1 MDATPQGSL
10 LPATLLSTHCE
21 LRCGGLG
28 FGPLFPKQEGVWE
41 ELVPEGVFSRSIIF
55 FSIFFFFYLLF
66 LLCWEISKF

>member
-41 ELVPEGVFSRSIIF
+41 ELVPEGVFSRS
-55 FSIFFFFYLLF
+55 FS
-66 LLCWEISKF
+66 KK